1 MIKID
6 CLGDMCPVPIVKL
19 KAAFEAGA
27 DEIMIVT
34 DHSCVVASLEDFIP
48 HMQLYYEIEEIIA
61 GVWEIT
67 VHKEKKKS

>member
-6 CLGDMCPVPIVKL
+6 CLGDMCPVPIIRL
-19 KAAFEAGA
+19 KQALENGE
-27 DEIMIVT
+27 DEIIIST

-48 HMQLYYEIEEIIA
+48 HLQLYYEIEEIIP

-67 VHKEKKKS
+67 VHRKK